1 LPAAQ
6 KGAAVELTCLVEIP
20 RGSRNK
26 YEYNEDTGSIWLDR
40 RLFSSVVFPADYG
53 FLEDTLTSEGRHMD
67 ALMLVNEPT
76 FPGCRVNVRPL
87 GLFRMRDEAGI
98 DDKVLTVPV
107 HDPDWQGIREL
118 DDVSPQ
124 LREEIAHFFS
134 IYKDLEPQRVTA
146 IEGWAERDAAEQEVE
161 EALARSRSQ

>member
-1 LPAAQ
+1 M
-6 KGAAVELTCLVEIP
+6 ELACLVEIP

-26 YEYNEDTGSIWLDR
+26 YEYDERTGAIWLDR

-53 FLEDTLTSEGRHMD
+53 FLESTLTEEGRHMD

-76 FPGCRVNVRPL
+76 FPGCHVLVRPL

-107 HDPDWQGIREL
+107 HDPDWMTVAEL

-124 LREEIAHFFS
+124 LLDEIAHFFS
-134 IYKDLEPQRVTA
+134 IYKDLEPRRVTA
-146 IEGWAERDAAEQEVE
+146 IEGWADRAAAEQEIE
-161 EALARSRSQ
+161 AALARFRAEPVATPSKPD